1 MVRHG
6 RQSAEAIS
14 GPSWETANP
23 SLLREIPRSFSSSF
37 VPTEICSS
45 VSVAGPPS
53 RDDMLIMSRTQAEA
67 AANLSTVM
75 TFLIGLGFIINLK
88 KSVMTPTQQLEF
100 LGFTVNSQKMTISL
114 PSDKLYALKKLS
126 EKDQEPG
133 EDNGTGAFPTIGDD
147 GGSSPG
153 NSTSSVILPTLGGH
167 KDQDAP
173 NGGIIQLRDTRTH
186 TQDGRG
192 THLVDFQSKW
202 VQWSTS
208 TSREMGVDDPLG
220 SLQDGMGT
228 HLRWDKHRRHMDYG
242 GSSQSYQLSGTA
254 GSILCPQIFCVPEG
268 ELLNPPPIGQCYSN
282 CFYQQDGR
290 HTLTGPVGP
299 GS

>member
-14 GPSWETANP
+14 CPSWETANP

-100 LGFTVNSQKMTISL
+100 LGFPPVRQTVRV
-114 PSDKLYALKKLS
+114 
-126 EKDQEPG
+126 EKAVGEDLEPW

-192 THLVDFQSKW
+192 THLVDFQGKW

-208 TSREMGVDDPLG
+208 TSREMGVDDPP
-220 SLQDGMGT
+220 SSHVS
-228 HLRWDKHRRHMDYG
+228 HLRQTFRSKGLSEGVIEILKRSWRTSTQSGYSSAWGQWDSWCTQRSIDP
-242 GSSQSYQLSGTA
+242 LSA
-254 GSILCPQIFCVPEG
+254 PISSILEFLFSQY
-268 ELLNPPPIGQCYSN
+268 NM
-282 CFYQQDGR
+282 
-290 HTLTGPVGP
+290 
-299 GS
+299 